1 MVKTALVTLF
11 HDFCDLFMER
21 WLLDLVSCGVNFLT
35 AAAREQR
42 TRANTLDPH
51 EAKLDPEMRLSV
63 EGQVRLHA
71 CCAWRWSS
79 SPWCCVCVR
88 TCVCVRV
95 CACVCVCTCVCVC
108 VCGNGLASHRH
119 EHTLFFLGL
128 PILGHFKRVVFL
140 RLLNVVLLVVLACD
154 LRFIC
159 ESLHLLTDSRVC
171 WHP

>member
-11 HDFCDLFMER
+11 HDFCDLFMEW
-21 WLLDLVSCGVNFLT
+21 WLLDLVSCVVNFLT

-42 TRANTLDPH
+42 TRANTLDTH

-95 CACVCVCTCVCVC
+95 CACVCVCVIEGTWRLGSWG
-108 VCGNGLASHRH
+108 CG
-119 EHTLFFLGL
+119 E
-128 PILGHFKRVVFL
+128 VMEM
-140 RLLNVVLLVVLACD
+140 VLLMAFGLSLLEVDRARVSARGFD
-154 LRFIC
+154 DATRYAKRGAVRFKGKA
-159 ESLHLLTDSRVC
+159 RVG
-171 WHP
+171 